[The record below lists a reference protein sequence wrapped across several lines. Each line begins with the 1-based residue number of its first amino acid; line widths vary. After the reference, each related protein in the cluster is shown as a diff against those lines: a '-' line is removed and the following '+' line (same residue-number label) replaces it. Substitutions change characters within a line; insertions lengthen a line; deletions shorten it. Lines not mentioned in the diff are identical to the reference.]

1 MTPAGDNDLVV
12 VELAI
17 AASVF
22 SVGVVVVD

>member
-12 VELAI
+12 VELVI

-22 SVGVVVVD
+22 SAGVVVVD

>member
-12 VELAI
+12 VELVI